1 MTRLKLLFSATIV
14 ATVLLTGCAYKITPL
29 KGSYSDK
36 PFEITSDKSK
46 DQVWDKL
53 IDFFAQK
60 GLSIKIIDRSSGLI
74 ISDRSSLTWTF
85 EDSKGKLIDPTAW
98 IVIEKNVD
106 PGPNKVIKPSS
117 VAGDW
122 NVRIKELP
130 NNKTVINVNLV
141 NIKAKKEFSS
151 KYGSSE
157 YEIKA
162 LSTGNFEKIISDI
175 IK

>member
-1 MTRLKLLFSATIV
+1 MTKLKTALSLTLIIFSF
-14 ATVLLTGCAYKITPL
+14 LTGCAIKTTPI
-29 KGSYSDK
+29 KGTYLDK
-36 PFEITSDKSK
+36 PYAIISDKSK
-46 DQVWDKL
+46 DQVWDKI

-74 ISDRSSLTWTF
+74 ISDKSALTWTF
-85 EDSKGKLIDPTAW
+85 EDSKGKLINPNAW
-98 IVIEKNVD
+98 IVIEKSID
-106 PGPNKVIKPSS
+106 PGPNKIIKPSS

-130 NNKTVINVNLV
+130 NNKTSINVNLV
-141 NIKAKKEFSS
+141 NIKAKRAYAS
-151 KYGSSE
+151 KYGISE

-162 LSTGNFEKIISDI
+162 LSTGNFEKLISDQ

>member
-14 ATVLLTGCAYKITPL
+14 ATLLLTGCAYKITPL
-29 KGSYSDK
+29 KGTYLDK
-36 PFEITSDKSK
+36 PFEIISDKSK

-74 ISDRSSLTWTF
+74 ISDRSALTWTF
-85 EDSKGKLIDPTAW
+85 EDSKGKVIDPLAW
-98 IVIEKNVD
+98 IVIEKTVD

-122 NVRIKELP
+122 NVRIKELS
-130 NNKTVINVNLV
+130 NNKTSINVNLV
-141 NIKAKKEFSS
+141 NIKAKREYVS
-151 KYGSSE
+151 KYGVSE

-162 LSTGNFEKIISDI
+162 LSTGNFEKLISEQ

>member
-1 MTRLKLLFSATIV
+1 M
-14 ATVLLTGCAYKITPL
+14 TGCAYKITPL
-29 KGSYSDK
+29 KGLYSDK
-36 PFEITSDKSK
+36 PFEIVSDKSK
-46 DQVWDKL
+46 DRVWDKL

-60 GLSIKIIDRSSGLI
+60 GLSIKIIDRRSGLI
-74 ISDRSSLTWTF
+74 ISDKSALTWTF
-85 EDSKGKLIDPTAW
+85 EDSKGKLINPSAW
-98 IVIEKNVD
+98 IVIEKTVD

-122 NVRIKELP
+122 NVRIKDLP

-141 NIKAKKEFSS
+141 NIRAKRESVS
-151 KYGSSE
+151 KYGISE

-162 LSTGNFEKIISDI
+162 LSTGNFEKLISDI